1 MKFREAALG
10 ARLASALIALAVAS
24 GLALTGM
31 GSAVAAP
38 AETDAA
44 EPTITWSVTPAD
56 ADGPDGRSWMELEG
70 DPGAKIQEHLA
81 VRNLGTTE
89 VTFALNAADGYF
101 TAKGRFNMLPHG
113 TESVDAGTW
122 VGVQENVTVAPGGMA
137 VVPVDITI
145 PENATPGDHAAG
157 LAASIFSTGSEGGAS
172 LGVESRVGF
181 RVLTRVT
188 GEIAPSLAVVSSEA
202 AYRSSWNPFEP
213 GSTRIEYTLENT
225 GNARLS
231 VSGSTVAGGVRVPD
245 ASGEAAAPVELLP
258 GDRRTF
264 QLDVPGAWPVGLLS
278 YPLTVEQSVILPN
291 EASEPA
297 AALQQNIEVWA
308 IPWSQLVVLLAVLL
322 IVGGLLWG
330 RMRRKRQV
338 EKLLEEAR
346 EEGRRSV
353 VIS

>member
-1 MKFREAALG
+1 MKPRETALG

-24 GLALTGM
+24 GLALAGA
-31 GSAVAAP
+31 GSAAAVSTT
-38 AETDAA
+38 ADTV
-44 EPTITWSVTPAD
+44 EPTVTWSVTPAD
-56 ADGPDGRSWMELEG
+56 AAGPDGRSWMELEG
-70 DPGAKIQEHLA
+70 DPGQTIQEHLA

-101 TAKGRFNMLPHG
+101 TSKGRFNMLPHG

-137 VVPVDITI
+137 VVPVAVTI
-145 PENATPGDHAAG
+145 PSNATPGDHAAG
-157 LAASIFSTGSEGGAS
+157 LAASIFSKGSDGGAS
-172 LGVESRVGF
+172 VGVESRVGF
-181 RVLTRVT
+181 RVLTRVS
-188 GEIAPSLAVVSSEA
+188 GEIAPSLAVASSKA

-213 GSTRIEYTLENT
+213 GSTRIDYTLENT

-231 VSGSTVAGGVRVPD
+231 VSGSTVAGGVRLPD

-258 GDRRTF
+258 GDRRTL
-264 QLDVPGAWPVGLLS
+264 QIEVPGAWPVGLLS

-291 EASEPA
+291 DVSEPA

-330 RMRRKRQV
+330 RMRRRRHV
-338 EKLLEEAR
+338 EKLLEAAR

-353 VIS
+353 VNL